1 MVPVKSFMIP
11 AEKIIAVD
19 RAISVRQAAKIMKDT
34 GIGSVFVTWDR
45 VIVGILT
52 DTDIARRLVGMGLD
66 PDRTP
71 VEHIMSTP
79 VLKIDENKTIRDA
92 NAMMAKEHVRHLGV
106 SRDGKLV
113 GMISVRDLVTF
124 VSNLPRKWIL
134 GTGGTHILEQ
144 IYGRE

>member
-1 MVPVKSFMIP
+1 
-11 AEKIIAVD
+11 
-19 RAISVRQAAKIMKDT
+19 MKDT

-113 GMISVRDLVTF
+113 GIISVRDLVTI
-124 VSNLPRKWIL
+124 VSNLPGNGSWVR
-134 GTGGTHILEQ
+134 GEHIF
-144 IYGRE
+144 

>member
-11 AEKIIAVD
+11 AEKIIAGD
-19 RAISVRQAAKIMKDT
+19 RAISVRQAAKIMRDT
-34 GIGSVFVTWDR
+34 GIGSVLVTWDR

-92 NAMMAKEHVRHLGV
+92 SA
-106 SRDGKLV
+106 
-113 GMISVRDLVTF
+113 I
-124 VSNLPRKWIL
+124 
-134 GTGGTHILEQ
+134 
-144 IYGRE
+144 

>member
-1 MVPVKSFMIP
+1 MVPVKTFMIP

-19 RAISVRQAAKIMKDT
+19 RAISVRLAAKIMNDR
-34 GIGSVFVTWDR
+34 GIGSIFVEWDR
-45 VIVGILT
+45 VIIGILT
-52 DTDIARRLVGMGLD
+52 DTDICRRLVGMGLD

-92 NAMMAKEHVRHLGV
+92 NAMMAREHVRHLGV
-106 SRDGKLV
+106 SRDGRLV

-134 GTGGTHILEQ
+134 GSGGTRILEQ
-144 IYGRE
+144 IYGRP